1 MRLTRDNLDY
11 WKDTLKE
18 GDLIEFDVPYAETK
32 QALVISVNKRMN
44 SISVEHDLYKDQHD
58 ITRAVRW
65 TRVMQIWTRENDPER
80 FL

>member
-18 GDLIEFDVPYAETK
+18 GDLIEFDIPYAETK
-32 QALVISVNKRMN
+32 QALVISTDKHINA
-44 SISVEHDLYKDQHD
+44 ISVEHDVYDD
-58 ITRAVRW
+58 ITRRVQW
-65 TRVMQIWTRENDPER
+65 KRVMQIWTKENDPER